1 MKRKTYEACY
11 DGMNKEL
18 YEDIVMELKESEITL
33 KFGTAGQGG
42 TPLDVFLNSKKIG
55 TYTFWNFEKKSHQE
69 NHLGT
74 AKEVDLANGIMK
86 WDGNNYVGD
95 YIDSENLLADTYSC
109 EFYLDGEAEDE
120 LWLSIN
126 GEGDWGFGEFETS
139 GAMEILKTKQ

>member
-18 YEDIVMELKESEITL
+18 YEDIVKQLKESEITL

-55 TYTFWNFEKKSHQE
+55 TYTFWNFEEKSHQE

-95 YIDSENLLADTYSC
+95 YIDSKNLLADTYSC

-126 GEGDWGFGEFETS
+126 GEGDWGGEEFETS
-139 GAMEILKTKQ
+139 GAMEILRTEE